1 MVKTF
6 FLFAI
11 ATLLSG
17 IPVAEVLAQSDQVS
31 VPAIK
36 QPGAAVPDEPVL
48 TQLRFITDNDYPPF
62 NYIDESGKLVG
73 FNVELAKA
81 ICAELKVRCSVQ
93 ALVWDRMITAIE
105 NDAAD
110 AIIAS
115 LAITRRNRRRVT
127 FSRQYYQTPAR
138 FVARRSDSIKEITPE
153 ILSDKRIG
161 VARNT
166 SHEAY
171 LKAFFKTST
180 IRSFD
185 TPDKARQALIDNQV
199 DVVFGDGVSLMFWL
213 NGIASNKC
221 CTYSGSAFTESKFFG
236 EGVGIAIK
244 KNNSQLLKIIN
255 NGLDRV
261 QKSGQ
266 FQKLFK
272 RYFPMSFY

>member
-1 MVKTF
+1 M
-6 FLFAI
+6 
-11 ATLLSG
+11 
-17 IPVAEVLAQSDQVS
+17 
-31 VPAIK
+31 
-36 QPGAAVPDEPVL
+36 
-48 TQLRFITDNDYPPF
+48 
-62 NYIDESGKLVG
+62 
-73 FNVELAKA
+73 
-81 ICAELKVRCSVQ
+81 
-93 ALVWDRMITAIE
+93 
-105 NDAAD
+105 
-110 AIIAS
+110 
-115 LAITRRNRRRVT
+115 
-127 FSRQYYQTPAR
+127 
-138 FVARRSDSIKEITPE
+138 ARRSDSIKEITPE

>member
-1 MVKTF
+1 MVKTY
-6 FLFAI
+6 FLFAV

-48 TQLRFITDNDYPPF
+48 TQLRFITVNDYPPF

-255 NGLDRV
+255 NGLDQV